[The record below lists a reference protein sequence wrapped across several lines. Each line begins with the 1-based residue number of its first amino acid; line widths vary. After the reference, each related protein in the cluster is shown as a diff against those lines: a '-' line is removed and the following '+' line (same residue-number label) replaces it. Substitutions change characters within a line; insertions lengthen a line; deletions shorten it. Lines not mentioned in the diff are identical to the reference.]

1 MNGEDILKGMNYI
14 DEKFIGPAAPKRNVR
29 RKIWVRWTAAAA
41 CFALLCVGLFQWL
54 PSVAHASQDL
64 MEQMTLQGLL
74 AEAQDGQFTVL
85 TLGPMAPEVL
95 RYGLRVRIRVQ

>member
-1 MNGEDILKGMNYI
+1 MTMADI
-14 DEKFIGPAAPKRNVR
+14 
-29 RKIWVRWTAAAA
+29 
-41 CFALLCVGLFQWL
+41 
-54 PSVAHASQDL
+54 QDL

-74 AEAQDGQFTVL
+74 AEVQEGQFTVL